1 MFKLCF
7 LRLLTTNTLI
17 FLRHQGVALCVPAL
31 LLILDGRKDFV
42 FLPILFAL
50 ILNMLLCSANY
61 IINLWT
67 PLLSKYT
74 LAEFAMTAWIDV
86 GNLLVLIFT
95 LI

>member
-17 FLRHQGVALCVPAL
+17 FLRHQRVALCVPAL

-50 ILNMLLCSANY
+50 ILNMLLCSANN
-61 IINLWT
+61 IVNLWT
-67 PLLSKYT
+67 TLLSKHT
-74 LAEFAMTAWIDV
+74 LAELAMSTWSDI
-86 GNLLVLIFT
+86 GNSLVLIFL